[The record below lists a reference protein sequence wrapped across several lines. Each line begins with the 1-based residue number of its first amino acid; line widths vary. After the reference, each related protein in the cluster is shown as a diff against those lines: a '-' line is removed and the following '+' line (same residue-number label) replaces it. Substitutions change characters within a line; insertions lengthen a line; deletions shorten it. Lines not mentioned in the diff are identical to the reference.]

1 MILSWH
7 KFHLG
12 PARGPI
18 SNALFVNP
26 HRASKGISLC
36 AKGMFEGSQI
46 CPYFLFPEMQGY
58 AAHPYSVTRMEIILP
73 SPIIQG

>member
-7 KFHLG
+7 KFPLDLD
-12 PARGPI
+12 RGPI

-26 HRASKGISLC
+26 RRASKGISLC
-36 AKGMFEGSQI
+36 TQRTFEGSQI
-46 CPYFLFPEMQGY
+46 CPHFLQEMQGH
-58 AAHPYSVTRMEIILP
+58 AAHPYSVTRMEIIPP